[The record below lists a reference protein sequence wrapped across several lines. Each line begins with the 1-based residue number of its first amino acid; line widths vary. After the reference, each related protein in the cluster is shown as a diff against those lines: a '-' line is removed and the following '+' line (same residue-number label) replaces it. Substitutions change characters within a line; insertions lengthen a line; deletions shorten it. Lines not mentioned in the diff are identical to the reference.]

1 MEHGVFNFQPI
12 QKIKD
17 VQREK
22 EEEEKEEGGGQ
33 ERMIKQLWQNVESLN
48 QVHTGVLYT
57 KLATFCNFKIIP
69 K

>member
-1 MEHGVFNFQPI
+1 
-12 QKIKD
+12 
-17 VQREK
+17 
-22 EEEEKEEGGGQ
+22 
-33 ERMIKQLWQNVESLN
+33 MIKQLWQNVESLN